1 MSIKTN
7 TRMEAARAEW
17 NAMAD
22 AYEQFCSAPDSYSTA
37 IEWPCIQEL
46 LPRLRGKAVLDV
58 GCGTG
63 VFTFL
68 LEEYAPSRL
77 VGLDLSEEML
87 RIARAKA
94 EARRSMAQFVQGDAG
109 CLPDCVDG
117 PFDLVFS
124 STTTHYLPDLSA
136 LFAGIFRVM
145 APGGTCILSV
155 IHPVYSAQYPVEH
168 GDAFPAD
175 EEWTVRY
182 LDRSRRAY
190 IQPWIEYN
198 DRFENRL
205 SRSYHYTFEDYVQ
218 AIVKAGLR
226 IEAVREP
233 MPPQAWKAD
242 HPGRYDSFIETPT
255 FLVMRLGK

>member
-1 MSIKTN
+1 MSIENNPQAEN
-7 TRMEAARAEW
+7 TRAEW
-17 NAMAD
+17 NAMAE

-37 IEWPCIQEL
+37 IEWPCIKTL

-68 LEEYAPSRL
+68 LEQYAPSRL
-77 VGLDLSEEML
+77 VGLDLSDEML
-87 RIARAKA
+87 QIARVKA
-94 EARRSMAQFVQGDAG
+94 ESRRSTAQFIQGDASR
-109 CLPDCVDG
+109 LADCVDG

-136 LFAGIFRVM
+136 LFAGISRVL
-145 APGGTCILSV
+145 APGGACILSV
-155 IHPVYSAQYPVEH
+155 IHPVYSAQYPIEH
-168 GDAFPAD
+168 GDAFPDD

-182 LDRSRRAY
+182 LDRRRRAY

-205 SRSYHYTFEDYVQ
+205 SRSYHHTLEDYTQ
-218 AIVKAGLR
+218 AILNAGLR
-226 IEAVREP
+226 IEALREP

-242 HPGRYDSFIETPT
+242 NPGRYDSFIQTPT
-255 FLVMRLGK
+255 FLVMRVGK